1 LLFQKLQKMNQQQ
14 YQQYNQ
20 QALLNAQASG
30 SKTDSPLIIKL
41 REQLLGRGVAGI
53 KGIGRMWTQLDD
65 DQSRQLEFREFKD
78 GLINHN
84 VSFTNDE
91 ITALYREFD
100 TDGNCK
106 KI

>member
-1 LLFQKLQKMNQQQ
+1 MLFQKLQKMNQQQ

-30 SKTDSPLIIKL
+30 SKSDSPLIIKL
-41 REQLLGRGVAGI
+41 REQLLRRSESGI

-65 DQSRQLEFREFKD
+65 NQNRQLCFEEFKK

-84 VSFTNDE
+84 ISFTIE
-91 ITALYREFD
+91 EMTSLYKEFD

-106 KI
+106 T